1 MGTVDNLFVLNSL
14 ITHFLNQNKQLYCV
28 FVDFTKAFDYVVH
41 DNLWYKL
48 LKVGERGRKFDIIK
62 SFYSTVK
69 SQVKHNNTLSD
80 AFFSSI
86 GVRRGECLSPFLFSM
101 YLNDLEAEIDIKGV
115 EGIDIGMLKL
125 FILLYADDIVLFG
138 NSASELQNSID
149 ILEEYCQ
156 KWKLT
161 VNTTKTKVLIFRKG
175 GRLPNGLRFTYNGT
189 KIEILSRFSYL
200 GIVFTSGGGG
210 SCKEAQCTLVG
221 QALKTIFAL
230 KKKTFI
236 NSRT

>member
-14 ITHFLNQNKQLYCV
+14 ITHFLNQSKQLYCV
-28 FVDFTKAFDYVVH
+28 LVDFTKAFDYVVR

-69 SQVKHNNTLSD
+69 SQVKHNNTLSN

-200 GIVFTSGGGG
+200 GIVFTSGVGGG
-210 SCKEAQCTLVG
+210 GHVRKHNVL
-221 QALKTIFAL
+221 
-230 KKKTFI
+230 
-236 NSRT
+236 